1 MLFPRK
7 SLSRSV
13 LLLLFMSRR
22 GVCYRLRL
30 DVSQRLEVP
39 CPVACP
45 EERTGG
51 RCSRLLQAQWQ
62 SRRKMYPTRR
72 GGLQSCSTRE
82 AALWHFHKDLLPA
95 PWRGGCLRLQISA
108 SGEQWLRLQPGG
120 AAWRPPLSVP
130 RSQVLSPPWGHLCR
144 ARLNARCQR
153 PAPALP
159 EGNAGWGH
167 LAESWLQERAAAGGS
182 ERALRT
188 SPQLFTPGEHSR
200 CPLAL

>member
-13 LLLLFMSRR
+13 LLLFMSCLW
-22 GVCYRLRL
+22 GVLQTESRCFSVPGGALSRTLPGV
-30 DVSQRLEVP
+30 VSW
-39 CPVACP
+39 
-45 EERTGG
+45 

-62 SRRKMYPTRR
+62 SRRKTYPARR
-72 GGLQSCSTRE
+72 GGLQSCGTRE

-95 PWRGGCLRLQISA
+95 PWRGGCLCLQISA

-130 RSQVLSPPWGHLCR
+130 RSQVLSPPWGHLCQ

-167 LAESWLQERAAAGGS
+167 LAESWLQERAEAGGS
-182 ERALRT
+182 ERAPARST
-188 SPQLFTPGEHSR
+188 GTAGEHSR
-200 CPLAL
+200 YPPAL